1 MEELTSE
8 EEDAFFLEEEEEKL
22 KTLKEIELRMPMD
35 FMRYHKLRKTDP
47 MVTKKD
53 LRAEA
58 VKWVKDCHEEFGLWN
73 KPCKTK
79 WEGETK
85 FCSACSRFIK
95 FFNLTEEDLI

>member
-58 VKWVKDCHEEFGLWN
+58 VKWVKANLLKISQEEGDMYEVW
-73 KPCKTK
+73 C
-79 WEGETK
+79 WEE
-85 FCSACSRFIK
+85 ANEHFIE
-95 FFNLTEEDLI
+95 FFNLKEEDLI